1 MDKGESAVFTNMCMV
16 RDGDRVLVINRN
28 DPGWPGLAFPG
39 GHVEKGEAFA
49 DSVIREVYEETG
61 LTIEQPRLCGIKQF
75 RTEENSR
82 YIVLLY
88 RTDKFSGELISSG
101 EGEVFWLT
109 LEQLDQYPLTP
120 HFEQV
125 VEVMLRDDLSEFFY
139 DQSGGGWVPVLK

>member
-1 MDKGESAVFTNMCMV
+1 MRRGESAVFTNMCMV
-16 RDGDRVLVINRN
+16 QDGDRVLVINRN

-39 GHVEKGEAFA
+39 GHVEAGEAFA

-75 RTEENSR
+75 RTEEGSR

-88 RTDKFSGELISSG
+88 RTDKFAGELISSG

-109 LEQLDQYPLTP
+109 LEQLDRYPLTP

>member
-1 MDKGESAVFTNMCMV
+1 MERSESAVFTNMCMV

-75 RTEENSR
+75 RTEEGSR

-88 RTDKFSGELISSG
+88 RTDKFAGELISSG

-139 DQSGGGWVPVLK
+139 DQSGGEWVPVLK

>member
-1 MDKGESAVFTNMCMV
+1 MGRGESAVFTNMCMV

-88 RTDKFSGELISSG
+88 RTDKFEGQLISSG

-139 DQSGGGWVPVLK
+139 DQSGGEWVPVLK

>member
-1 MDKGESAVFTNMCMV
+1 MDRGESAVFTNMCMV
-16 RDGDRVLVINRN
+16 QDGSRVLVINRN

-88 RTDKFSGELISSG
+88 RSDSYSGELISSG
-101 EGEVFWLT
+101 EGDVFWLT

>member
-1 MDKGESAVFTNMCMV
+1 MERSESAVFTNMCMV
-16 RDGDRVLVINRN
+16 RDGSRVLVINRN

-88 RTDKFSGELISSG
+88 RTDRFTGELISSG

-109 LEQLDQYPLTP
+109 LEQLDQYPQTP
-120 HFEQV
+120 DFEQV

>member
-1 MDKGESAVFTNMCMV
+1 MERSESAVFTNMCMV

-75 RTEENSR
+75 RTEEGSR

-88 RTDKFSGELISSG
+88 RTDKFAGELISSG

>member
-1 MDKGESAVFTNMCMV
+1 MERSESAVFTNMCMV

-88 RTDKFSGELISSG
+88 RTDKFAGELISSG

-125 VEVMLRDDLSEFFY
+125 VVVMLRDDLSEFFY
-139 DQSGGGWVPVLK
+139 DQSGGEWVPVLK

>member
-1 MDKGESAVFTNMCMV
+1 MERSESAVFTNMCMV
-16 RDGDRVLVINRN
+16 QDGSRVLVINRN

-39 GHVEKGEAFA
+39 GHVEAGEAFA

-88 RTDKFSGELISSG
+88 RTDKFAGELISSG

-139 DQSGGGWVPVLK
+139 DQSGGEWVPVLK

>member
-1 MDKGESAVFTNMCMV
+1 MERSESAVFTNMCMV

-75 RTEENSR
+75 RTEEGSR

-88 RTDKFSGELISSG
+88 RTDKFEGQLISSG

>member
-1 MDKGESAVFTNMCMV
+1 MERSESAVFTNMCMV

-75 RTEENSR
+75 RTEEGSR

-88 RTDKFSGELISSG
+88 RTDKFAGELISSG

-125 VEVMLRDDLSEFFY
+125 VEVMLRDDLSEFYY
-139 DQSGGGWVPVLK
+139 DQSGGEWVPVLK

>member
-1 MDKGESAVFTNMCMV
+1 MEA
-16 RDGDRVLVINRN
+16 
-28 DPGWPGLAFPG
+28 
-39 GHVEKGEAFA
+39 GEAFA

-120 HFEQV
+120 HVETV
-125 VEVMLRDDLSEFFY
+125 VLMCASS
-139 DQSGGGWVPVLK
+139 QAGKC

>member
-1 MDKGESAVFTNMCMV
+1 MERSESAVFTNMCMV
-16 RDGDRVLVINRN
+16 RDGSRVLVINRN

-39 GHVEKGEAFA
+39 GHVEAGEAFA

-75 RTEENSR
+75 RTEEGSR

-88 RTDKFSGELISSG
+88 RTDKFAGELISSG

-125 VEVMLRDDLSEFFY
+125 VEVMLRDDLSEFFMIKAA
-139 DQSGGGWVPVLK
+139 GAGCRC

>member
-1 MDKGESAVFTNMCMV
+1 MERSESAVFTNMCMV

-88 RTDKFSGELISSG
+88 RTDKFEGQLISSG

-139 DQSGGGWVPVLK
+139 DQSGGEWVPVLK

>member
-1 MDKGESAVFTNMCMV
+1 MGRGESAVFTNMCMV
-16 RDGDRVLVINRN
+16 QDGSRVLVINRN

-88 RTDKFSGELISSG
+88 RTDKFEGQLISSG

-109 LEQLDQYPLTP
+109 LDMLDQYPLTP

>member
-1 MDKGESAVFTNMCMV
+1 MERSESAVFTNMCMV
-16 RDGDRVLVINRN
+16 RDGDRVLVINRK
-28 DPGWPGLAFPG
+28 DPGWPGLSFPG

-88 RTDKFSGELISSG
+88 RTDRFTGELISSG

-139 DQSGGGWVPVLK
+139 DQSGGEWVPVLK

>member
-1 MDKGESAVFTNMCMV
+1 MGRGESAVFTNMCMV
-16 RDGDRVLVINRN
+16 RDGSRVLVINRN

-39 GHVEKGEAFA
+39 GHVEAGEAFA

-88 RTDKFSGELISSG
+88 RTDKYEGELISSG

-125 VEVMLRDDLSEFFY
+125 VEVMLRDELSEFFY